1 MSDFLQ
7 FLFAGITTGAVY
19 ALVALG
25 FVMIYNAS
33 QVINFAQGEFVMI
46 GGMATFFL
54 IGAAVPGLGFELGLP
69 EAAVLAVG
77 IAVIAGLLLDK
88 LAIEPAQGASALPLT
103 VVLAVAAAFV
113 SGQHFLGTG
122 MNAAAAVA
130 LALAIGAIVGGLFN
144 SLDRVFGEARRH
156 SNVVSLI
163 IITIGA
169 AIFIRGAAEV
179 VWDRNFH
186 SLPAFSGNEPIP
198 LAGAALN
205 PQGLWVLG
213 GGAVL
218 LAAVAWFFSRTLTGK
233 GMLATSHNRL
243 AAQLVGINTRSVMLL
258 AFGLAAAIGAI
269 GGILVAP
276 ISQTYSTVG
285 VMLGL
290 KGFAA
295 AILGG
300 LSSGLGGVVG
310 GLVLGVAEALTAG
323 YISSAYKDAV
333 AFILILAVLF
343 FRPGGL
349 FGKRA
354 TERV

>member
-54 IGAAVPGLGFELGLP
+54 MGALAPGLGEGLGLP
-69 EAAVLAVG
+69 VATILAVG
-77 IAVIAGLLLDK
+77 IAVVCGLLLEK

-103 VVLAVAAAFV
+103 AVL
-113 SGQHFLGTG
+113 
-122 MNAAAAVA
+122 AAAAALVLGQRFLADGMNPVVA
-130 LALAIGAIVGGLFN
+130 VPLALAAGTAAGGLFHG
-144 SLDRVFGEARRH
+144 LDRVFGEARRR
-156 SNVVSLI
+156 SDIVSLI

-169 AIFIRGAAEV
+169 AIFIRGTAEV

-218 LAAVAWFFSRTLTGK
+218 LIAVAWFFNRTLTGK

-258 AFGLAAAIGAI
+258 AFALAAAIGAV

-300 LSSGLGGVVG
+300 LSSGLGAVVG
-310 GLVLGVAEALTAG
+310 GLVLGVVEALTAG
-323 YISSAYKDAV
+323 YVSSAYKDAV
-333 AFILILAVLF
+333 AFILILGVLF

-349 FGKRA
+349 FGKGGI
-354 TERV
+354 ERV